1 MNKRILMVAFHYP
14 PIQGSS
20 GVHRTL
26 SFSKY
31 LAEHGWGTTVLTVN
45 RAALPS
51 YSDANE
57 SMVPAG
63 VKVLRAFALDTKRHL
78 TFKGKYPGGLAIP
91 DSWVSWVAAATV
103 RGLLHIATQRPDV
116 LYTTYPIASAHI
128 IGYVLH
134 RLTGVPW
141 IADLRDPMAQD
152 DYPHDAR
159 TWRAFK
165 AIEERI
171 MAHASRVLF
180 AAPSALKYY
189 QARYPEAVSA
199 RGRVLENGYDE
210 ALFVDAER
218 GFTPSSRTCIR
229 LVHAGVL
236 YPQERDPTA
245 FLQAVAEMRDQ
256 GLLREGEVEFILRG
270 SGHEDLYRPRI
281 AAAQLAGLVKLEGA
295 VGYREALVE
304 MLDADALMLFQSAG
318 CNFQI
323 PAKVYEYFRA
333 RRPIVAFTDPGG
345 DTGQVLAAAGV
356 PWIAQLDSPSE
367 IKAILLALL
376 DDIRQH
382 RRAAFG
388 SDEFARACSREGR
401 AREFQTIVEQ
411 VAAGH

>member
-1 MNKRILMVAFHYP
+1 VNKRILMVAFHYP

-26 SFSKY
+26 SFSKV
-31 LAEHGWGTTVLTVN
+31 LAEQGWQPTVLTVN
-45 RAALPS
+45 RGALPS
-51 YSDANE
+51 YSAENE
-57 SMVPAG
+57 GMVPAG
-63 VKVLRAFALDTKRHL
+63 VNVIRAFALDTKRHL
-78 TFKGKYPGGLAIP
+78 TFMGKYPGGLAIP
-91 DSWVSWVAAATV
+91 DSWVSWVVAATV
-103 RGLLHIATQRPDV
+103 RGLAHIALHRPSV
-116 LYTTYPIASAHI
+116 LYSTYPIASAHL

-134 RLTGVPW
+134 RLSGVPW

-152 DYPHDAR
+152 DYPHDPR

-180 AAPSALKYY
+180 AAPSALSYY
-189 QARYPEAVSA
+189 RARYPAALET
-199 RGRVLENGYDE
+199 RGVVLENGYDE

-218 GFTPSSRTCIR
+218 GCTRSARACIR

-236 YPQERDPTA
+236 YPQERDPSA
-245 FLQAVAEMRDQ
+245 FLQAVAALRDE

-270 SGHEDLYRPRI
+270 SAHEELYRPMI
-281 AAAQLAGLVKLEGA
+281 AAARLDGLVKLEPP

-304 MLDADALMLFQSAG
+304 MLDADGLMLFQSAG

-333 RRPIVAFTDPGG
+333 RRPIVAFTDPAG

-356 PWIAQLDSPSE
+356 PWIAQLDSPGE
-367 IKAILLALL
+367 IKAVLTSVL
-376 DDIRQH
+376 DAIRQH
-382 RRAAFG
+382 RNQLFG
-388 SDEFARACSREGR
+388 DEEFARACSREGR
-401 AREFQTIVEQ
+401 GREFQAIVEQ
-411 VAAGH
+411 VAAGA